1 VEPAD
6 DEDDDYE
13 PGTVA
18 SLPAQVLAS
27 LIVRGIDGHLREV
40 YPIGPRTT
48 LIGRGKRAGNDIVLA
63 SDGMVS
69 KRHTAV
75 VYDEGT
81 GRFLVRDEGS
91 TNGTFLNGVRL
102 SPGQARPLEP
112 GDQIL
117 LGETT
122 LIFRPTEEP
131 SVDRPRPAPPRTS
144 SAGSFRAPV
153 AVEQPLMLVSAD
165 GETHLLASEMTVGR
179 SFTSDLV
186 LVGAGV
192 ASQHARLFRKSAPNS
207 GGEERFYVEDL
218 GTPGGTFVNRERIP
232 ARFPVALYENDEVAF
247 GDVSLRFV
255 RRTAETDGIR

>member
-1 VEPAD
+1 MGD

-18 SLPAQVLAS
+18 SLPSRVLAS
-27 LIVRGIDGHLREV
+27 LIVRGTDGRLSDV
-40 YPIGPRTT
+40 YPIGPQKT

-63 SDGMVS
+63 SDGMIS
-69 KRHTAV
+69 KRHAAL

-102 SPGQARPLEP
+102 SPGQARPVEP

-117 LGETT
+117 IGETT

-131 SVDRPRPAPPRTS
+131 SVERPRAAAPPRTA
-144 SAGSFRAPV
+144 SANAYRAP
-153 AVEQPLMLVSAD
+153 AEQPLMLMTRE
-165 GETHLLASEMTVGR
+165 GESHLLASEMTVGR

-186 LVGAGV
+186 LVGEGV

-218 GTPGGTFVNRERIP
+218 GTPGGTLVNNERIP
-232 ARFPVALYENDEVAF
+232 ARFPVALYENDEIAF
-247 GDVSLRFV
+247 GEVPLRFV
-255 RRTAETDGIR
+255 RRTADADGKR